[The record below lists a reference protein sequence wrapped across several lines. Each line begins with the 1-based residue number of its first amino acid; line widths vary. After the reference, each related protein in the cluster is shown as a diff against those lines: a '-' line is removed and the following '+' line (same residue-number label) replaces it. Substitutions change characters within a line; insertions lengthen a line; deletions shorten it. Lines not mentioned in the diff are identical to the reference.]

1 MNAHLLKT
9 GVCSVVLGPGH
20 YGKFINITED
30 TKEKL
35 LKITKVTDKHN
46 EFTHLSIIRSI
57 ENYNDY
63 YSIPDDILF
72 VLKPSHKF
80 YTYIEYIVKLEQMTI
95 FNGPLTYF
103 YIDNAG
109 DKELLETINRMY
121 DNNDFTFWKSYSQ
134 ILKFAVKIMHGLNFL
149 HEKQLCHLDI
159 KPENIMVNT
168 ANKTF
173 KIIDFGFCSIEPFDD
188 YLHNIRGT
196 PGYFPQYFKNVKI
209 HPWFPKIE
217 ANDMILIDNQIPM
230 VKNRKLV
237 YKVDSYC
244 FGRILYLLN
253 YIYTDNV
260 TICCYNYETQTN
272 NKINK
277 INKLIDSLMEA
288 DVFKRLTIKQA
299 LDLIES

>member
-1 MNAHLLKT
+1 
-9 GVCSVVLGPGH
+9 
-20 YGKFINITED
+20 
-30 TKEKL
+30 
-35 LKITKVTDKHN
+35 
-46 EFTHLSIIRSI
+46 
-57 ENYNDY
+57 
-63 YSIPDDILF
+63 
-72 VLKPSHKF
+72 
-80 YTYIEYIVKLEQMTI
+80 
-95 FNGPLTYF
+95 
-103 YIDNAG
+103 
-109 DKELLETINRMY
+109 MY

-188 YLHNIRGT
+188 YRHNIRVT
-196 PGYFPQYFKNVKI
+196 PGYFRQYFKNVKI

-260 TICCYNYETQTN
+260 TIYCYNYETQTN

-277 INKLIDSLMEA
+277 INKLIDSLMED